1 MKRIIGL
8 LTVTL
13 LLAGCTGNNGI
24 INTDNTDNG
33 KTSKAPEETEE
44 KTEDVIEEIS
54 IITEDDVFTEGS
66 TEQLVNP
73 AYPLPETYE
82 PEDLEYIDLLSTQDT
97 YLRSEANVALREL
110 FEAASDEGLE
120 LYAVSGYRSYVT
132 QEGLYNNYVNQ
143 HGQEEAD
150 RFSAKPGTS
159 EHQTGLVMD
168 VSSES
173 AYFGLS
179 ESFEETPEGEFVKN
193 NAHKYGFIVRYL
205 DGKEDITGYMYE
217 PWHIRYLGKEL
228 AQDVYDS
235 GLTYEEYIESNDI
248 SITPVSD
255 VE

>member
-13 LLAGCTGNNGI
+13 LLASCTGNNGI
-24 INTDNTDNG
+24 NNTDNTDNG
-33 KTSKAPEETEE
+33 KTSKAPEETEDVVE
-44 KTEDVIEEIS
+44 KTPL
-54 IITEDDVFTEGS
+54 ITEDDVFTEGS
-66 TEQLVNP
+66 IEQLVNP

-82 PEDLEYIDLLSTQDT
+82 PEDLEYVDLLSTQDT
-97 YLRSEANVALREL
+97 YLRSEANAALREL

-205 DGKEDITGYMYE
+205 EGKEDITGYMYE

-228 AQDVYDS
+228 AQDVHDS
-235 GLTYEEYIESNDI
+235 GLTYEEYIESNNI
-248 SITPVSD
+248 SITPVSE